1 MSTTDLLHDLRSHIQ
16 TVIVGQEALIDKMLI
31 AMLTGGHVL
40 LEGPPGLAKTTL
52 VHALATG
59 IDASFQ
65 RIQFTPDLMPA
76 DLTGSEIF
84 EPTPGGFRF
93 IAGPLFHEILL
104 ADEINR
110 APPKVQSALLE
121 AMAEH
126 QITVAGKTHRLPEVF
141 MVLATQNP
149 LEQSGTYP
157 LPEAQ
162 LDRFLFKIVLHYPS
176 IDEEI
181 EITRRARRAYEGHV
195 EAGITAQLQPSQL
208 LELREQLNDIF
219 IEERI
224 ERFAVQL
231 VAATRNLGEHLP
243 DWHEHLRAG
252 ASPRASIA
260 LLRASTARALLMGR
274 DYVLPEDV
282 IALAP
287 DILRHRIQLNFS
299 ARATGISEETIIA
312 ALIDALPAV

>member
-1 MSTTDLLHDLRSHIQ
+1 MASINLLDDLRSRIQ
-16 TVIVGQEALIDKMLI
+16 SVIVGQEALIDKMLI
-31 AMLTGGHVL
+31 AMLAGGHVL

-52 VHALATG
+52 VHALAAG
-59 IDASFQ
+59 VDASFQ
-65 RIQFTPDLMPA
+65 RVQFTPDLMPS

-84 EPTPGGFRF
+84 EPSNSSFRF

-126 QITVAGKTHRLPEVF
+126 QITIAGKTHRLPDIF

-162 LDRFLFKIVLHYPS
+162 LDRFLFKIVLQYPS
-176 IDEEI
+176 LEEEV

-195 EAGITAQLQPSQL
+195 EAGVQALFQPADL
-208 LELREQLNDIF
+208 LKLREQLNAIHID
-219 IEERI
+219 ERI

-231 VAATRNLGEHLP
+231 VAATRNLGDYIPEWS
-243 DWHEHLRAG
+243 DHLRAG
-252 ASPRASIA
+252 ASPRASIS
-260 LLRASTARALLMGR
+260 LLRASTARAALRGR
-274 DYVLPEDV
+274 DYVLPED
-282 IALAP
+282 IITLAP
-287 DILRHRIQLNFS
+287 DTLRHRIQLNFS
-299 ARATGISEETIIA
+299 ARAEGVSEE
-312 ALIDALPAV
+312 ALIAGLIDVLPAP

>member
-1 MSTTDLLHDLRSHIQ
+1 MASINLLDDLRSRIQ
-16 TVIVGQEALIDKMLI
+16 SVIVGQEALIDKMLI
-31 AMLTGGHVL
+31 AMLAGGHVL

-52 VHALATG
+52 VHALAAG
-59 IDASFQ
+59 VDASFQ
-65 RIQFTPDLMPA
+65 RVQFTPDLMPS

-84 EPTPGGFRF
+84 EPSNSSFRF

-126 QITVAGKTHRLPEVF
+126 QITIAGKTHRLPDIF

-162 LDRFLFKIVLHYPS
+162 LDRFLFKIVLQYPS
-176 IDEEI
+176 LEEEV

-195 EAGITAQLQPSQL
+195 EAGVQALFQPADL
-208 LELREQLNDIF
+208 LKLREQLNAIHID
-219 IEERI
+219 ERI

-231 VAATRNLGEHLP
+231 VAATRNLGDYIPEWS
-243 DWHEHLRAG
+243 DHLRAG
-252 ASPRASIA
+252 ASPRASIS
-260 LLRASTARALLMGR
+260 LLRASTARAALLGR
-274 DYVLPEDV
+274 DYVLPED
-282 IALAP
+282 IITLAP
-287 DILRHRIQLNFS
+287 DTLRHRIQLNFS
-299 ARATGISEETIIA
+299 ARAEGVSEE
-312 ALIDALPAV
+312 ALIAGLIDVLPAP

>member
-1 MSTTDLLHDLRSHIQ
+1 VASINLLDDLRSRIQ
-16 TVIVGQEALIDKMLI
+16 SVIVGQEALIDKMLI
-31 AMLTGGHVL
+31 AMLAGGHVL

-52 VHALATG
+52 VHALAAG
-59 IDASFQ
+59 VDASFQ
-65 RIQFTPDLMPA
+65 RVQFTPDLMPS

-84 EPTPGGFRF
+84 EPSNSSFRF

-126 QITVAGKTHRLPEVF
+126 QITIAGKTHRLPDIF

-162 LDRFLFKIVLHYPS
+162 LDRFLFKIVLQYPS
-176 IDEEI
+176 LEEEV

-195 EAGITAQLQPSQL
+195 EAGVQALFQPADL
-208 LELREQLNDIF
+208 LKLREQLNAIHID
-219 IEERI
+219 ERI
-224 ERFAVQL
+224 ERFAVKL
-231 VAATRNLGEHLP
+231 VAATRNLGDYIPEWS
-243 DWHEHLRAG
+243 DHLRAG
-252 ASPRASIA
+252 ASPRASIS
-260 LLRASTARALLMGR
+260 LLRASTARAALRGR
-274 DYVLPEDV
+274 DYVLPED
-282 IALAP
+282 IITLAP
-287 DILRHRIQLNFS
+287 DTLRHRIQLNFS
-299 ARATGISEETIIA
+299 ARAGGVSEE
-312 ALIDALPAV
+312 ALIAGLIDVLPAP

>member
-1 MSTTDLLHDLRSHIQ
+1 MASINLLDDLRSRIQ
-16 TVIVGQEALIDKMLI
+16 SVIVGQEALIDKMLI
-31 AMLTGGHVL
+31 AMLAGGHVL

-52 VHALATG
+52 VHALAAG
-59 IDASFQ
+59 VDASFQ
-65 RIQFTPDLMPA
+65 RVQFTPDLMPS

-84 EPTPGGFRF
+84 EPSNSSFRF

-126 QITVAGKTHRLPEVF
+126 QITIAGKTHRLPDIF

-162 LDRFLFKIVLHYPS
+162 LDRFLFKIVLQYPS
-176 IDEEI
+176 LEEEV

-195 EAGITAQLQPSQL
+195 EAGVQALFQPADL
-208 LELREQLNDIF
+208 LKLREQLNAIHID
-219 IEERI
+219 ERI
-224 ERFAVQL
+224 ERFAVKL
-231 VAATRNLGEHLP
+231 VAATRNLGDYIPEWR
-243 DWHEHLRAG
+243 DHLRAG
-252 ASPRASIA
+252 ASPRASIS
-260 LLRASTARALLMGR
+260 LLRASTARAALLGR
-274 DYVLPEDV
+274 DYVLPED
-282 IALAP
+282 IITLAP
-287 DILRHRIQLNFS
+287 DTLRHRIQLNFS
-299 ARATGISEETIIA
+299 ARAEGVSEE
-312 ALIDALPAV
+312 ALIAGLIDVLPAP

>member
-1 MSTTDLLHDLRSHIQ
+1 MSTTDLLYDLRRHIQ

-31 AMLTGGHVL
+31 AMLAGGHVL

-59 IDASFQ
+59 VDASFQ
-65 RIQFTPDLMPA
+65 RIQFTPDLMPS

-84 EPTPGGFRF
+84 EPTQGGFRF

-162 LDRFLFKIVLHYPS
+162 LDRFLFKVVLHYPS

-195 EAGITAQLQPSQL
+195 AAGITAQLQPHQL
-208 LELREQLNDIF
+208 LELREQLNEIF

-231 VAATRNLGEHLP
+231 VTATRNLGEHLP
-243 DWHEHLRAG
+243 DWHEYLRSG

-299 ARATGISEETIIA
+299 ARAAGVSEETIIA

>member
-1 MSTTDLLHDLRSHIQ
+1 MPTNDLLLDLRSHIQ
-16 TVIVGQEALIDKMLI
+16 TVIVGQDALIEKMLI
-31 AMLTGGHVL
+31 AMLAGGHVL

-59 IDASFQ
+59 VDASFQ
-65 RIQFTPDLMPA
+65 RVQFTPDLMPS

-84 EPTPGGFRF
+84 EPTNGGFRF
-93 IAGPLFHEILL
+93 IPGPLFHEILL

-181 EITRRARRAYEGHV
+181 EITRRARRAFEGPV
-195 EAGITAQLQPSQL
+195 EAGMTALLQPNQL
-208 LELREQLNDIF
+208 LHLRKQLHEIF

-224 ERFAVQL
+224 ERFAVKL
-231 VAATRNLGEHLP
+231 VAATRSLGDHLP
-243 DWHEHLRAG
+243 EWREHLRAG
-252 ASPRASIA
+252 ASPRASIS

-287 DILRHRIQLNFS
+287 DVLRHRIQLNFS
-299 ARATGISEETIIA
+299 ARAAGVCEEAIIA
-312 ALIDALPAV
+312 ALIDALPPI

>member
-1 MSTTDLLHDLRSHIQ
+1 VASINLLDDLRSRIQ
-16 TVIVGQEALIDKMLI
+16 SVIVGQEALIDKMLI
-31 AMLTGGHVL
+31 AMLAGGHVL

-52 VHALATG
+52 VHALAAG
-59 IDASFQ
+59 VDASFQ
-65 RIQFTPDLMPA
+65 RVQFTPDLMPS

-84 EPTPGGFRF
+84 EPSNSSFRF

-126 QITVAGKTHRLPEVF
+126 QITIAGKTHRLPDIF

-162 LDRFLFKIVLHYPS
+162 LDRFLFKIVLQYPS
-176 IDEEI
+176 LEEEV

-195 EAGITAQLQPSQL
+195 EAGVQALFQPADL
-208 LELREQLNDIF
+208 LKLREQLNAIHID
-219 IEERI
+219 ERI

-231 VAATRNLGEHLP
+231 VAATRNLGDYIPEWS
-243 DWHEHLRAG
+243 DHLRAG
-252 ASPRASIA
+252 ASPRASIS
-260 LLRASTARALLMGR
+260 LLRASTARAALRGR
-274 DYVLPEDV
+274 DYVLPED
-282 IALAP
+282 IITLAP
-287 DILRHRIQLNFS
+287 DTLRHRIQLNFS
-299 ARATGISEETIIA
+299 ARAEGVSEE
-312 ALIDALPAV
+312 ALIAGLIDVLPAP

>member
-1 MSTTDLLHDLRSHIQ
+1 MASINLLDDLRSRIQ
-16 TVIVGQEALIDKMLI
+16 SVIVGQEALIDKMLI
-31 AMLTGGHVL
+31 AMLAGGHVL

-52 VHALATG
+52 VHALAAG
-59 IDASFQ
+59 VDASFQ
-65 RIQFTPDLMPA
+65 RVQFTPDLMPS

-84 EPTPGGFRF
+84 EPSNSSFRF

-126 QITVAGKTHRLPEVF
+126 QITIAGKTHRLPDIF

-162 LDRFLFKIVLHYPS
+162 LDRFLFKIVLQYPS
-176 IDEEI
+176 LEEEV

-195 EAGITAQLQPSQL
+195 EAGVQALFQPADL
-208 LELREQLNDIF
+208 LKLREQLNAIHID
-219 IEERI
+219 ERI
-224 ERFAVQL
+224 ERFAVKL
-231 VAATRNLGEHLP
+231 VAATRNLGDYIPEWS
-243 DWHEHLRAG
+243 DHLRAG
-252 ASPRASIA
+252 ASPRASIS
-260 LLRASTARALLMGR
+260 LLRASTARAALLGR
-274 DYVLPEDV
+274 DYVLPED
-282 IALAP
+282 IITLAP
-287 DILRHRIQLNFS
+287 DTLRHRIQLNFS
-299 ARATGISEETIIA
+299 ARAEGVSEE
-312 ALIDALPAV
+312 ALIAGLIDVLPAP

>member
-1 MSTTDLLHDLRSHIQ
+1 MSNTNPLSDLRTRIQ
-16 TVIVGQEALIDKMLI
+16 AVIVGQEELIDKMLI
-31 AMLTGGHVL
+31 AMLAGGHVL

-52 VHALATG
+52 VHALAEG
-59 IDASFQ
+59 VNASFQ
-65 RIQFTPDLMPA
+65 RVQFTPDLMPS
-76 DLTGSEIF
+76 DLTGSEVF
-84 EPTPGGFRF
+84 EPSNGSFRF

-126 QITVAGKTHRLPEVF
+126 QITVAGKTHRLPDIF

-162 LDRFLFKIVLHYPS
+162 LDRFLFKIVLRYPS
-176 IDEEI
+176 IEEEV
-181 EITRRARRAYEGHV
+181 EITRRARRAHEGHV
-195 EAGITAQLQPSQL
+195 EAEIEALLQPTDL
-208 LELREQLNDIF
+208 LLLREQLNTVHID
-219 IEERI
+219 ERL
-224 ERFAVQL
+224 EHFAVQL
-231 VAATRNLGEHLP
+231 VAATRNLTEHLP
-243 DWHEHLRAG
+243 EWSDYLRAG
-252 ASPRASIA
+252 ASPRASIS
-260 LLRASTARALLMGR
+260 LLRASTARALLRGR
-274 DYVLPEDV
+274 DYVLPEDI

-299 ARATGISEETIIA
+299 ARAQGISEEAIIA
-312 ALIDALPAV
+312 TLLDSLPTP

>member
-1 MSTTDLLHDLRSHIQ
+1 MASINLLDDLRSRIQ
-16 TVIVGQEALIDKMLI
+16 SVIVGQEALIDKMLI
-31 AMLTGGHVL
+31 AMLAGGHVL

-52 VHALATG
+52 VHALAAG
-59 IDASFQ
+59 VDASFQ
-65 RIQFTPDLMPA
+65 RVQFTPDLMPS

-84 EPTPGGFRF
+84 EPSNSSFRF

-126 QITVAGKTHRLPEVF
+126 QITIAGKTHRLPDIF

-162 LDRFLFKIVLHYPS
+162 LDRFLFKIVLQYPS
-176 IDEEI
+176 LEEEV

-195 EAGITAQLQPSQL
+195 EAGVQALFQPADL
-208 LELREQLNDIF
+208 LKLREQLNAIHID
-219 IEERI
+219 ERI
-224 ERFAVQL
+224 ERFAVKL
-231 VAATRNLGEHLP
+231 VAATRNLGDYIPEWS
-243 DWHEHLRAG
+243 DHLRAG
-252 ASPRASIA
+252 ASPRASIS
-260 LLRASTARALLMGR
+260 LLRASTARAALRGR
-274 DYVLPEDV
+274 DYVLPED
-282 IALAP
+282 IITLAP
-287 DILRHRIQLNFS
+287 DTLRHRIQLNFS
-299 ARATGISEETIIA
+299 ARAGGVSEE
-312 ALIDALPAV
+312 ALIAGLIDVLPAP

>member
-1 MSTTDLLHDLRSHIQ
+1 MASINLLDDLRSRIQ
-16 TVIVGQEALIDKMLI
+16 SVIVGQEALIDKMLI
-31 AMLTGGHVL
+31 AMLAGGHVL

-52 VHALATG
+52 VHALAAG
-59 IDASFQ
+59 VDASFQ
-65 RIQFTPDLMPA
+65 RVQFTPDLMPS

-84 EPTPGGFRF
+84 EPSNSSFRF

-126 QITVAGKTHRLPEVF
+126 QITIAGKTHRLPDIF

-162 LDRFLFKIVLHYPS
+162 LDRFLFKIVLQYPS
-176 IDEEI
+176 LEEEV

-195 EAGITAQLQPSQL
+195 EAGVQALFQPADL
-208 LELREQLNDIF
+208 LKLREQLNAIHID
-219 IEERI
+219 ERI
-224 ERFAVQL
+224 ERFAVKL
-231 VAATRNLGEHLP
+231 VAATRNLGDYIPEWS
-243 DWHEHLRAG
+243 DHLRAG
-252 ASPRASIA
+252 ASPRASIS
-260 LLRASTARALLMGR
+260 LLRASTARAALRGR
-274 DYVLPEDV
+274 DYVLPED
-282 IALAP
+282 IITLAP
-287 DILRHRIQLNFS
+287 DTLRHRIQLNFS
-299 ARATGISEETIIA
+299 ARAEGVSEE
-312 ALIDALPAV
+312 ALIAGLIDVLPAP

>member
-1 MSTTDLLHDLRSHIQ
+1 VASINLLDDLRSRIQ
-16 TVIVGQEALIDKMLI
+16 SVIVGQEALIDKMLI
-31 AMLTGGHVL
+31 AMLAGGHVL

-52 VHALATG
+52 VHALAAG
-59 IDASFQ
+59 VDASFQ
-65 RIQFTPDLMPA
+65 RVQFTPDLMPS

-84 EPTPGGFRF
+84 EPSNSSFRF

-126 QITVAGKTHRLPEVF
+126 QITIAGKTHRLPDIF

-162 LDRFLFKIVLHYPS
+162 LDRFLFKIVLQYPS
-176 IDEEI
+176 LEEEV

-195 EAGITAQLQPSQL
+195 EAGVQALFQPADL
-208 LELREQLNDIF
+208 LKLREQLNAIHID
-219 IEERI
+219 ERI
-224 ERFAVQL
+224 ERFAVKL
-231 VAATRNLGEHLP
+231 VAATRNLGDYIPEWS
-243 DWHEHLRAG
+243 DHLRAG
-252 ASPRASIA
+252 ASPRASIS
-260 LLRASTARALLMGR
+260 LLRASTARAALRGR
-274 DYVLPEDV
+274 DYVLPED
-282 IALAP
+282 IITLAP
-287 DILRHRIQLNFS
+287 DTLRHRIQLNFS
-299 ARATGISEETIIA
+299 ARAEGVSEE
-312 ALIDALPAV
+312 ALIAGLIDVLPAP

>member
-1 MSTTDLLHDLRSHIQ
+1 VASINLLDDLRSRIQ
-16 TVIVGQEALIDKMLI
+16 SVIVGQEALIDKMLI
-31 AMLTGGHVL
+31 AMLAGGHVL

-52 VHALATG
+52 VHALAAG
-59 IDASFQ
+59 VDASFQ
-65 RIQFTPDLMPA
+65 RVQFTPDLMPS

-84 EPTPGGFRF
+84 EPSNSSFRF

-126 QITVAGKTHRLPEVF
+126 QITIAGKTHRLPDIF

-162 LDRFLFKIVLHYPS
+162 LDRFLFKIVLQYPS
-176 IDEEI
+176 LEEEV

-195 EAGITAQLQPSQL
+195 EAGVQALFQPADL
-208 LELREQLNDIF
+208 LKLREQLNAIHID
-219 IEERI
+219 ERI

-231 VAATRNLGEHLP
+231 VAATRNLGDYIPEWS
-243 DWHEHLRAG
+243 DHLRAG
-252 ASPRASIA
+252 ASPRASIS
-260 LLRASTARALLMGR
+260 LLRASTARAALLGR
-274 DYVLPEDV
+274 DYVLPED
-282 IALAP
+282 IITLAP
-287 DILRHRIQLNFS
+287 DTLRHRIQLNFS
-299 ARATGISEETIIA
+299 ARAEGVSEE
-312 ALIDALPAV
+312 ALIAGLIDVLPAP

>member
-1 MSTTDLLHDLRSHIQ
+1 MSTTDLLHDLRTHIQ
-16 TVIVGQEALIDKMLI
+16 TVIVGQEALIDKLLI
-31 AMLTGGHVL
+31 AMLAGGHVL

-59 IDASFQ
+59 VDASFQ

-84 EPTPGGFRF
+84 EPTQGGFRF
-93 IAGPLFHEILL
+93 VAGPLFHEILL

-195 EAGITAQLQPSQL
+195 EAGITAQLQPNQL
-208 LELREQLNDIF
+208 LQLREQLNDIF

-224 ERFAVQL
+224 ERFAIQL
-231 VAATRNLGEHLP
+231 VAATRNLGKHLP

-260 LLRASTARALLMGR
+260 LLRASAARALLLGR

-299 ARATGISEETIIA
+299 ARARGISEETIIA

>member
-1 MSTTDLLHDLRSHIQ
+1 VASINLLDDLRSRIQ
-16 TVIVGQEALIDKMLI
+16 SVIVGQEALIDKMLI
-31 AMLTGGHVL
+31 AMLAGGHVL

-52 VHALATG
+52 VHALAAG
-59 IDASFQ
+59 VDASFQ
-65 RIQFTPDLMPA
+65 RVQFTPDLMPS

-84 EPTPGGFRF
+84 EPSNSSFRF

-126 QITVAGKTHRLPEVF
+126 QITIAGKTHRLPDIF

-162 LDRFLFKIVLHYPS
+162 LDRFLFKIVLQYPS
-176 IDEEI
+176 LEEEV
-181 EITRRARRAYEGHV
+181 EITRRARRAYEGHA
-195 EAGITAQLQPSQL
+195 EAGVQALFQPADL
-208 LELREQLNDIF
+208 LKLREQLNAIHID
-219 IEERI
+219 ERI

-231 VAATRNLGEHLP
+231 VAATRNLGDYIPEWS
-243 DWHEHLRAG
+243 DHLRAG
-252 ASPRASIA
+252 ASPRASIS
-260 LLRASTARALLMGR
+260 LLRASTARAALRGR
-274 DYVLPEDV
+274 DYVLPED
-282 IALAP
+282 IITLAP
-287 DILRHRIQLNFS
+287 DTLRHRIQLNFS
-299 ARATGISEETIIA
+299 ARAEGVSEE
-312 ALIDALPAV
+312 ALIAGLIDVLPAP